1 MSEQTSTP
9 NTAQNTSATA
19 NTSGQ
24 SAASKRKHKDSI
36 HMGIMLVA
44 IGSFFLLDR
53 MDYLDARDYF
63 KYWPALIAFSGVIS
77 VVRAER
83 MSEVLDGFFHI
94 GLGAWL
100 YAVTQHLYGLTFANS
115 WPVFVIAAGLNMV
128 FKYFLD
134 KPNN

>member
-1 MSEQTSTP
+1 MSEQTST
-9 NTAQNTSATA
+9 QNISATA

-44 IGSFFLLDR
+44 IGFFFLLDR

-63 KYWPALIAFSGVIS
+63 KYWPALIAFSGVIC

-83 MSEVLDGFFHI
+83 MSEVLDGFFQI
-94 GLGAWL
+94 GIGAWL
-100 YAVTQHLYGLTFANS
+100 YAVTQHLYGLTFSNS
-115 WPVFVIAAGLNMV
+115 WPLFVIAAGLNMV
-128 FKYFLD
+128 FKYFVD

>member
-1 MSEQTSTP
+1 MSEQISAKSSST
-9 NTAQNTSATA
+9 TTE
-19 NTSGQ
+19 Q
-24 SAASKRKHKDSI
+24 SVASKRKHKDSV

-44 IGSFFLLDR
+44 IGFFFLLDR

-63 KYWPALIAFSGVIS
+63 KYWPALIAFSGVIC

-83 MSEVLDGFFHI
+83 MSEVLDGFFQI

-100 YAVTQHLYGLTFANS
+100 YAVTQHMYGLTFANS

-128 FKYFLD
+128 FKYFID

>member
-1 MSEQTSTP
+1 MSEQTTTQ
-9 NTAQNTSATA
+9 NTAH
-19 NTSGQ
+19 TSGQ
-24 SAASKRKHKDSI
+24 SVASKRKHKDSI

-44 IGSFFLLDR
+44 IGFFFLLDR
-53 MDYLDARDYF
+53 LDYIVARDYF
-63 KYWPALIAFSGVIS
+63 KYWPALIAFSGVIC

-83 MSEVLDGFFHI
+83 MSEVLDGFFQI